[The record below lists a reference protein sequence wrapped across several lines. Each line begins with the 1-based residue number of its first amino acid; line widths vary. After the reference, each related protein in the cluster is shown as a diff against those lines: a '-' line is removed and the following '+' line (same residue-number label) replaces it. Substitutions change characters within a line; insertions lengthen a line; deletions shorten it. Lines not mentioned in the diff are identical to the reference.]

1 MLRQFVGST
10 EGAERWNDAENV
22 TSPMKGTCLPSAQ
35 SAIAPSPSPTSQ
47 NKSVPLKR
55 KGIRAASTQTL
66 LSTLSMSMSMSS
78 SIPSQSCRSESQ
90 SFSGTPI
97 DQLSQSSEPSGA
109 ERGMCPGR
117 SEAVRTAKN
126 IETSFSGLEGLGA
139 CLRHRGARISSTL
152 HHGVTHVLTYSGAGD
167 DTIMKLKVLEKLR
180 PHALCTH
187 YFAM

>member
-10 EGAERWNDAENV
+10 EATERWNDAENI

-47 NKSVPLKR
+47 NKSAPLKR
-55 KGIRAASTQTL
+55 RGIRAASTQTL
-66 LSTLSMSMSMSS
+66 LSTLSMSMSS
-78 SIPSQSCRSESQ
+78 SIPSQSFGSELQ

-109 ERGMCPGR
+109 ERGIRPGR